1 MARSSSTHLDLL
13 KQQIDQAKLD
23 FGRCVAVAGS
33 PPRDE
38 DYREAVRYSHDN
50 LDFELERLVLMYDG
64 LDYYNLQKVRDA
76 AEARGPGARPTDQE
90 FKQVLVERLTQED
103 ILVHM
108 NDEEWLARSKK
119 WDMQQ
124 ELQAA
129 VDAMDTV
136 RGEQRRIQALRW
148 PKAKMEEDETSD
160 DEASPPPRKAPK
172 KSGKAPPNSGVA
184 AAGEAKK
191 RNRSKAYRL
200 EHGWTSK
207 PRDAEPQVDD
217 KRAIEILLDTK
228 TAVYQRNNKAPNYFT
243 MKRILYVDKRVI
255 LTLKNADGDLVVPE
269 KRAVT
274 ALDNSKTSY
283 KNLLNENRTIAVNEK
298 DGLRR
303 RKQSLFKQ
311 SHDSSGRFGKTE
323 KTLSSL
329 TTLGRAEL
337 VAELRR
343 SI

>member
-1 MARSSSTHLDLL
+1 MTRSSSAHLDLL
-13 KQQIDQAKLD
+13 KQQIDQAQLD

-33 PPRDE
+33 PPREE

-76 AEARGPGARPTDQE
+76 AEARGLGARPTDQE
-90 FKQVLVERLTQED
+90 FKRVLVERLTQED
-103 ILVHM
+103 IPVHM
-108 NDEEWLARSKK
+108 NDEEWLVRAKK

-129 VDAMDTV
+129 VNAMDTV
-136 RGEQRRIQALRW
+136 RERV
-148 PKAKMEEDETSD
+148 DESGTRTYS
-160 DEASPPPRKAPK
+160 DEASPPAGRAPE
-172 KSGKAPPNSGVA
+172 KSGKVPPNSGVA

-207 PRDAEPQVDD
+207 PRDAEPQVDN
-217 KRAIEILLDTK
+217 KRAIDTLLDTK
-228 TAVYQRNNKAPNYFT
+228 TAVYQRNNKAPNYFM
-243 MKRILYVDKRVI
+243 MKRILYVDKRFI

-274 ALDNSKTSY
+274 ALDNS
-283 KNLLNENRTIAVNEK
+283 
-298 DGLRR
+298 
-303 RKQSLFKQ
+303 
-311 SHDSSGRFGKTE
+311 
-323 KTLSSL
+323 
-329 TTLGRAEL
+329 
-337 VAELRR
+337 
-343 SI
+343 

>member
-1 MARSSSTHLDLL
+1 MTRSSSAHLDLL

-23 FGRCVAVAGS
+23 LGRCVAVAGS

-76 AEARGPGARPTDQE
+76 AEARGLGARPTDQE

-103 ILVHM
+103 IPVHM
-108 NDEEWLARSKK
+108 NDEGWLVRAKK

-148 PKAKMEEDETSD
+148 PKFKMEEDGTSETYS
-160 DEASPPPRKAPK
+160 DEASPPPRKAPR
-172 KSGKAPPNSGVA
+172 KSGKATPNSSVV

-207 PRDAEPQVDD
+207 PRDAEPQVDN

-228 TAVYQRNNKAPNYFT
+228 TAVYQRNN
-243 MKRILYVDKRVI
+243 
-255 LTLKNADGDLVVPE
+255 
-269 KRAVT
+269 
-274 ALDNSKTSY
+274 
-283 KNLLNENRTIAVNEK
+283 
-298 DGLRR
+298 
-303 RKQSLFKQ
+303 
-311 SHDSSGRFGKTE
+311 
-323 KTLSSL
+323 
-329 TTLGRAEL
+329 
-337 VAELRR
+337 
-343 SI
+343 